1 MTEDTQTAPAAEAAP
16 KVERPKLEER
26 HGVKQ
31 PAAGTKTRRVWDVA
45 DEISRAN
52 GRPALRDEVMKRL
65 VDGEGFSQGTVAT
78 QYGKWC
84 TFYQVTKEQREA
96 VREANKPSKPAEGAP
111 DADGAAAEGAAA
123 E

>member
-1 MTEDTQTAPAAEAAP
+1 MTEETQNAPAETAAP

-65 VDGEGFSQGTVAT
+65 VEGEGFSQGTVAT

-96 VREANKPSKPAEGAP
+96 VREANKPAKPAEAAP
-111 DADGAAAEGAAA
+111 ATEAPAEEAAAE
-123 E
+123 